1 MFFFLFLFVVVFFSY
16 IFQLLSGSSDS
27 VVLFFCYPQDFGL
40 IRIGV
45 DKLIVEVK
53 TTRVVSTEA
62 HSVTNGQIPG
72 KTVACE
78 STGSR

>member
-1 MFFFLFLFVVVFFSY
+1 M
-16 IFQLLSGSSDS
+16 
-27 VVLFFCYPQDFGL
+27 

-53 TTRVVSTEA
+53 IARFVSTEA
-62 HSVTNGQIPG
+62 HKVTNGQIPG
-72 KTVACE
+72 KTVAFE